1 MDTPVEDRGPDTSRL
16 ELKKIV
22 DCLVTNGY
30 EFEGTREAIVG
41 RYIYEND
48 AIADF
53 KKDID
58 YTAEDGNYIPD
69 NEIKV
74 SIQFQKRADY
84 KNFTHYGIDVN
95 EREDDDEY
103 IGDPT
108 EFIRGLIRGLIG
120 EEEIPRAAAGGTRH
134 KKRKTRKNRR
144 KNSNRCRK

>member
-1 MDTPVEDRGPDTSRL
+1 MDRPVEDRGPDTSML

-22 DCLVTNGY
+22 DCLVINGY

-41 RYIYEND
+41 RYSYPDD

-58 YTAEDGNYIPD
+58 YTAEDGNYIND

-84 KNFTHYGIDVN
+84 TNFTHYGIDVN

-103 IGDPT
+103 IGDPD
-108 EFIRGLIRGLIG
+108 EFIRSLMG
-120 EEEIPRAAAGGTRH
+120 EEIQDSTGGTRR

-144 KNSNRCRK
+144 KNSNRHRK

>member
-1 MDTPVEDRGPDTSRL
+1 MDRSVEDRGPDTSML

-41 RYIYEND
+41 RYSYPDD

-103 IGDPT
+103 IGDPY
-108 EFIRGLIRGLIG
+108 EFIRGLIG
-120 EEEIPRAAAGGTRH
+120 EEEIPRAAAGGTRR
-134 KKRKTRKNRR
+134 KKRKTRRNKRR
-144 KNSNRCRK
+144 NSNRHKK

>member
-1 MDTPVEDRGPDTSRL
+1 MDRPVEDRGPDTSML

-30 EFEGTREAIVG
+30 EFEGTREAIIG
-41 RYIYEND
+41 RTSYPDD

-58 YTAEDGNYIPD
+58 YTAEDGNYIND

-84 KNFTHYGIDVN
+84 TNFTHYGIDVN
-95 EREDDDEY
+95 EPEDDDEY
-103 IGDPT
+103 IGDPD
-108 EFIRGLIRGLIG
+108 EFIRGLIG
-120 EEEIPRAAAGGTRH
+120 EEEIPRAAAGGTRR
-134 KKRKTRKNRR
+134 KKRKTRRNKR
-144 KNSNRCRK
+144 KSSNRCRK

>member
-1 MDTPVEDRGPDTSRL
+1 MDRPVEDRGPDTSML

-30 EFEGTREAIVG
+30 EFEGTREAIVD
-41 RYIYEND
+41 RYSYPDD

-58 YTAEDGNYIPD
+58 YTAEDGNYIND

-84 KNFTHYGIDVN
+84 KNFTHYGIDVD

-103 IGDPT
+103 IGDPD
-108 EFIRGLIRGLIG
+108 EFIIGLIG
-120 EEEIPRAAAGGTRH
+120 EEDFQAQERGGTRR